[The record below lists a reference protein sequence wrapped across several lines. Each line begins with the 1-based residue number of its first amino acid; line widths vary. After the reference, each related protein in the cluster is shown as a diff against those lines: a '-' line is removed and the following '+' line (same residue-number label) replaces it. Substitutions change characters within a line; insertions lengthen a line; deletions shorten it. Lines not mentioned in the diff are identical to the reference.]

1 MNEEFE
7 KFEQCDS
14 LTERVLKL
22 TQNVQLLIEM
32 ILKFKITN
40 VKSITQNEDTGD
52 IIITTYDEQT
62 INLSK

>member
-32 ILKFKITN
+32 ILKLQITN
-40 VKSITQNEDTGD
+40 VKSITKDDETGD